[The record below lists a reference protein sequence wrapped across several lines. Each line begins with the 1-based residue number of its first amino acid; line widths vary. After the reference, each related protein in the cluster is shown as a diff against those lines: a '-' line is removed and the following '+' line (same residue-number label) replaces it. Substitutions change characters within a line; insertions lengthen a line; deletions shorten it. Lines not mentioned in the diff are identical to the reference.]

1 MNVVVISVE
10 EPLIW
15 TAIVRNSWSLII
27 DLGKRDEEYRRV
39 LIIQNGS
46 CIIRTT
52 IILDIS
58 RIEVELCLDMKE
70 NGSND
75 EKMSDIIKTWVYL
88 LVLWRRLVY
97 IT

>member
-1 MNVVVISVE
+1 M
-10 EPLIW
+10 
-15 TAIVRNSWSLII
+15 
-27 DLGKRDEEYRRV
+27 

-88 LVLWRRLVY
+88 LVL
-97 IT
+97 